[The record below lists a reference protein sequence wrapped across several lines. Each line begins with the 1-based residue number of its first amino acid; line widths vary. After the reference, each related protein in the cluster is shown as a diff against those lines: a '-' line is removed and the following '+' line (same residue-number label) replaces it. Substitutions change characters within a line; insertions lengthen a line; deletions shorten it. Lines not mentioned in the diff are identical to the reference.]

1 MSPQQS
7 VPAGGQ
13 TQLQAEQISHEEW
26 TTNRE
31 EERAQAQQHAG
42 GNATAMPASPQL
54 RTSAH
59 VANYMSPQRQA
70 VE

>member
-13 TQLQAEQISHEEW
+13 TQSQAEQISYEEW
-26 TTNRE
+26 TANRE
-31 EERAQAQQHAG
+31 EERAQAQQLAG
-42 GNATAMPASPQL
+42 GNAAAMPALPQL
-54 RTSAH
+54 RTSAYM
-59 VANYMSPQRQA
+59 ANYMSPQQQS